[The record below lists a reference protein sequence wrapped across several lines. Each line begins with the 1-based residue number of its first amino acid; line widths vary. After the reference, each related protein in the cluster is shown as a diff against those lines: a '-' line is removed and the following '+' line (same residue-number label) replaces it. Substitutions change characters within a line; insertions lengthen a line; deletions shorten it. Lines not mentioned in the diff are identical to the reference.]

1 MSGPR
6 SVAIAAATLLIIASG
21 VDAQDTT
28 QAYPWRL
35 SYFPY
40 VTAEPGNGVMAVA
53 RITWFQQSRWDARTS
68 VDRQVAVDAGYSTR
82 DTWLLRAEADMH
94 RLAPGWRLQ
103 VVAQADRER
112 LAALSIFGFRV
123 GDPSE
128 LWSRQSAEVE
138 LTRRI
143 FGPVALAA
151 RGGWVRATSVVE
163 GHPEDNETQVE
174 ERGRI
179 AIVVDLRDRE
189 YDTRSGALLQGGVI
203 MGSSHGTYR
212 GGYVLASGWLP
223 VGPATRFTARA
234 GYRAYGEGSG
244 TPDAWRTV
252 PAWEDEF
259 VVGGGFQSNRT
270 LPPAFDAGRR
280 VILASAEGR
289 HDLFTFPGGA
299 LAVLAF
305 VDGARAGQ
313 ESIAFTASTDVAER
327 QSRSGPLEDWIVGAG
342 GGVSLRLLRN
352 AVLTATV
359 GAAQGKARMYVS
371 SGWAW

>member
-1 MSGPR
+1 LSGPR

>member
-40 VTAEPGNGVMAVA
+40 VTAEPGNGVMAVG

-359 GAAQGKARMYVS
+359 GAAQGKARVYVS